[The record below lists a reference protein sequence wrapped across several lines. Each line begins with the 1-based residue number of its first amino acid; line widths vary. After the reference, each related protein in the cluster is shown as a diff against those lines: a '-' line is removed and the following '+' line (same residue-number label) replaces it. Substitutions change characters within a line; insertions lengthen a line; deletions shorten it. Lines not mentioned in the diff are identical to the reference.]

1 MPTKNIPLR
10 IKLIGGF
17 VLMAAVSAFIGL
29 IGNINLRSMRQA
41 DWNLYHYDT
50 ATQPDLAY
58 TSVAFQK
65 IRVALRDFLAAP
77 TPNQKANFLSQAEDL
92 TRKLDQ
98 AIERF
103 DTASLSHDERAIFD
117 QFMQGRASY
126 RSFEAHILD
135 AGKAG
140 RPQEGWAILWSDSYG
155 EVAKTVLGAIA
166 EIEQMKVADARQAIE
181 ANMALANRS
190 SAEMLITIVV
200 GSGTGAWRRVL
211 ADNFNHSPA

>member
-1 MPTKNIPLR
+1 MSTKNIPLR

-17 VLMAAVSAFIGL
+17 VLMAALSAFIGI
-29 IGNINLRSMRQA
+29 IGNINLRSMRRA

-58 TSVAFQK
+58 ISVTFQR

-117 QFMQGRASY
+117 QFMAGRALVPRF
-126 RSFEAHILD
+126 RSAHCRCR
-135 AGKAG
+135 KG
-140 RPQEGWAILWSDSYG
+140 RPA
-155 EVAKTVLGAIA
+155 ARRLGNSL
-166 EIEQMKVADARQAIE
+166 E
-181 ANMALANRS
+181 
-190 SAEMLITIVV
+190 
-200 GSGTGAWRRVL
+200 
-211 ADNFNHSPA
+211 